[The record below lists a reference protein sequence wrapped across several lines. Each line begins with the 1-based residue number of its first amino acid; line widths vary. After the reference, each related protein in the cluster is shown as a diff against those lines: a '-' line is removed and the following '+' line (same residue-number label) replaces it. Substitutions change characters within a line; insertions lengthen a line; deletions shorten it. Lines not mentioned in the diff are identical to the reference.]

1 MGIYM
6 GKEYG
11 QPAKQSGPRNQY
23 SQRGGKP
30 PYNNSRPQ
38 PKAIEPVPLPKD
50 FVEKAERVM
59 SDPAA
64 EWTRK
69 ITTSKI
75 RRLFSLFTDIYNVE
89 NRRTEPALT
98 EENVGRLR
106 LAQIRMLYEA
116 GRDRNVKDF
125 LDSAGLVSHLKAVGT
140 DRDAFICYFHYMEAL
155 VAYHKYFGGREG

>member
-1 MGIYM
+1 MGIYL
-6 GKEYG
+6 GKEYS
-11 QPAKQSGPRNQY
+11 QPAKQPAPRTQY
-23 SQRGGKP
+23 GQRAGKP
-30 PYNNSRPQ
+30 AYNNNRPQ
-38 PKAIEPVPLPKD
+38 PKSIDPVPLPKD

-59 SDPAA
+59 SDPAT
-64 EWTRK
+64 EWNRK

-75 RRLFSLFTDIYNVE
+75 RRLFSLFTDIYNIE

-116 GRDRNVKDF
+116 GRDRTVKDF
-125 LDSAGLVSHLKAVGT
+125 LDSAGLVSHLKAVDD
-140 DRDAFICYFHYMEAL
+140 DRNAFICYFHYMEAL

>member
-1 MGIYM
+1 M
-6 GKEYG
+6 GKEYSHSSR
-11 QPAKQSGPRNQY
+11 QPAPRTQY
-23 SQRGGKP
+23 GQRAGKP
-30 PYNNSRPQ
+30 AYNNNRPQ
-38 PKAIEPVPLPKD
+38 PKPIDPVPLPKD

-59 SDPAA
+59 SDPITQ
-64 EWTRK
+64 WSDK
-69 ITTSKI
+69 ISTSKI
-75 RRLFSLFTDIYNVE
+75 RRLFSLFTDIYNSE

-98 EENVGRLR
+98 EESVGRLR

-116 GRDRNVKDF
+116 GREKKVKNF

>member
-1 MGIYM
+1 M
-6 GKEYG
+6 
-11 QPAKQSGPRNQY
+11 
-23 SQRGGKP
+23 
-30 PYNNSRPQ
+30 
-38 PKAIEPVPLPKD
+38 PLPKD
-50 FVEKAERVM
+50 FVEKAERIM

-140 DRDAFICYFHYMEAL
+140 TATLLSAISTTWRPWWPTTNTLAA
-155 VAYHKYFGGREG
+155 GRGNLLCTVNF